1 VSTTPGTGTTDRS
14 AAPPSAAGGRR
25 RGALAARAAVAVGST
40 SRRLR
45 LGSGSVVG
53 GRVGLRIDPG
63 LLERLAAGRAVALVS
78 GTNGKTTTTRLL
90 AAAAQA
96 QHGAVA
102 TSDAGANLPA
112 GVVAA
117 LAAQPAGPAVLE
129 VDEAHL
135 PAVADAVRPSAVVLL
150 NLSRDQLDRVAEVRA
165 LATRWRAAA
174 ARLGEAVVVA
184 NADDPLVVWAAL
196 PAHHV
201 VWVAAGLRWRADA
214 GGCPSC
220 AGRIVHRDD
229 GWGCPT
235 CGLSRPDPDVAVE
248 DSAVRWRD
256 GRVDELVL
264 ALPGRH
270 NVANAAMALA
280 AAPVL
285 GIDRAVAATAMAAVR
300 EVAGRYTVVDVDG
313 VGVRLLLAKNPA
325 GWGEL
330 LDLLAG
336 PARPVV
342 LGINAEVADGRD
354 PSWLWDV
361 AFERLAGRLVL
372 ATGRRALDLSVRLR
386 HAGIEHRVV
395 PDQRAAVAAAVA
407 AAKGSGSGSR
417 DGDADDHRPAS
428 GLDGHRPASG
438 PDGHR
443 PASGPDGHRPA
454 SVPEDAPAV
463 DYAGNYTAFQQLRQ
477 EVTASRHLRV
487 GAVLG
492 RRGRHP
498 DRELEVASDPAP
510 SAPSVPAA
518 GRRSDGVSAL
528 RIAVVHPDLLGTYGD
543 GGNAVV
549 LANRAR
555 WRGTAVEVLVV
566 EAGRPVPSSAD
577 VYLLGGGEDGPQ
589 EEAAELLAG
598 GALADAVARGATV
611 LAVCAGFQLV
621 GRSFPGADG
630 TPRPGLGLLD
640 VVTERRSGR
649 RAVGEVVAE
658 PVEPP
663 AHGDAV
669 AVQAAA
675 LLAAAGPLTGFE
687 NHGGATRLGD
697 GVRPLATVT
706 RGIGNDGRGTEG
718 AWAGKVIGTYLHGPV
733 LARNPALADA
743 VLTLATGTVPAPLPD
758 VAEQALRRERLR
770 ASGIRS
776 AGRH

>member
-1 VSTTPGTGTTDRS
+1 M
-14 AAPPSAAGGRR
+14 
-25 RGALAARAAVAVGST
+25 
-40 SRRLR
+40 
-45 LGSGSVVG
+45 VG
-53 GRVGLRIDPG
+53 GRVGLRIDSG
-63 LLERLAAGRAVALVS
+63 LLERLATGRPVALVS

-90 AAAAQA
+90 AAAAKA

-135 PAVADAVRPSAVVLL
+135 PVVADAVQPTVVALL

-174 ARLGEAVVVA
+174 ARLGTAVVVA
-184 NADDPLVVWAAL
+184 NADDPLVVWAAQ
-196 PAHHV
+196 PAQHV
-201 VWVAAGLRWRADA
+201 VWVGAGLRWRADA

-220 AGRIVHRDD
+220 AGRIVHRD
-229 GWGCPT
+229 GWWGCAT
-235 CGLSRPDPDVAVE
+235 CGLTRPDPDVVV
-248 DSAVRWRD
+248 DDTAVRWRD
-256 GRVDELVL
+256 GRVDELTL
-264 ALPGRH
+264 ALPGRC
-270 NVANAAMALA
+270 NIANAAMAMA
-280 AAPVL
+280 AAQVL
-285 GIDRAVAATAMAAVR
+285 GVERDVAAAAMAGVR
-300 EVAGRYTVVDVDG
+300 EVAGRYTVATVDG

-330 LDLLAG
+330 LDLLDD
-336 PARPVV
+336 ARRPLV

-361 AFERLAGRLVL
+361 AFERLAGRTVV

-386 HAGIEHRVV
+386 HAGIDHRAV
-395 PDQRAAVAAAVA
+395 PDQRAAVAVAVA
-407 AAKGSGSGSR
+407 AVR
-417 DGDADDHRPAS
+417 DGGVGPQDAS
-428 GLDGHRPASG
+428 TDGHPTAPVPDDG
-438 PDGHR
+438 PT
-443 PASGPDGHRPA
+443 
-454 SVPEDAPAV
+454 V
-463 DYAGNYTAFQQLRQ
+463 DYAGNYTAFQELRHAL
-477 EVTASRHLRV
+477 TDGRHLRV
-487 GAVLG
+487 GAVVG
-492 RRGRHP
+492 RRGRQQGRAL
-498 DRELEVASDPAP
+498 DVAVDAGAAAAS
-510 SAPSVPAA
+510 SASV
-518 GRRSDGVSAL
+518 GRRHDDGVSAL
-528 RIAVVHPDLLGTYGD
+528 RIVVVHPDLLGTYGD

-611 LAVCAGFQLV
+611 LAVCAGFQLA

-663 AHGDAV
+663 THGDAV

-706 RGIGNDGRGTEG
+706 RGIGNDGGGTEG

-758 VAEQALRRERLR
+758 LAEQALRRERLR
-770 ASGIRS
+770 GSGIRS
-776 AGRH
+776 AVRH